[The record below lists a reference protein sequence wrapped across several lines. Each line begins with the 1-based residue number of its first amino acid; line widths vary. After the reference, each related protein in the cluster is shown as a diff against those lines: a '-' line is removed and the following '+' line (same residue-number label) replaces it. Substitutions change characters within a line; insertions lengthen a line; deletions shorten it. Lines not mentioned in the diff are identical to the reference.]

1 MRYHDVIGSPTQR
14 IVRPLGCFYWGKV
27 WTLAAWCEQRNDFR
41 SFRIDRVVSVQV
53 LDERFRDEPG
63 RTLADLARLNAVRLQ
78 DEGGAI
84 QLVATGPA
92 KASR

>member
-1 MRYHDVIGSPTQR
+1 M
-14 IVRPLGCFYWGKV
+14 
-27 WTLAAWCEQRNDFR
+27 
-41 SFRIDRVVSVQV
+41 VSVRV